1 MVAPLTIGPGIQIGP
16 GIGIGSGGGP
26 IANLVLSLDAGNPA
40 SYPGSGAT
48 WTDTIGSMPFTLV
61 NSPTYNSG
69 NGGSLV
75 FDPGAGQYAQCS
87 SSLASLSTWSVE
99 AWHYYTGTNTGASPC
114 IVTELYPGSTG
125 EINYFLGALDSS
137 TTNLEAGYF
146 NGGFQITPGGYTLTA
161 GNWYQIVG
169 TFDGTTVKLYV
180 NNTLV
185 GQTTAVGG
193 APISS
198 QGGINLMRRW
208 DNAEYWGG
216 NLSIIQIYQGALS
229 STGVTTNWNNNK
241 ARFGL

>member
-161 GNWYQIVG
+161 GNWI
-169 TFDGTTVKLYV
+169 
-180 NNTLV
+180 
-185 GQTTAVGG
+185 
-193 APISS
+193 
-198 QGGINLMRRW
+198 
-208 DNAEYWGG
+208 
-216 NLSIIQIYQGALS
+216 
-229 STGVTTNWNNNK
+229 
-241 ARFGL
+241 